1 MQNQHIHPIF
11 DRLLQRSDREQRLQ
25 QRSKVLWLTGL
36 SGAGKSTI
44 AQQLERSL
52 HNAGFVAQVL
62 DGDNVRTGLCHN
74 LGFSLDDR
82 TENIRRVAEV
92 AKLYAQTGIITIVSF
107 ISPTIALRELA
118 KQIIG
123 EADFYEIYIH
133 APIEVCEQRDVKGL
147 YAKAR
152 RGEIK
157 NFTGIDDI
165 YEAPTS
171 PQLEIRTDLQSLD
184 ASVHTILDAIR
195 PLIQL

>member
-62 DGDNVRTGLCHN
+62 DGDNVRTGLCNN

-171 PQLEIRTDLQSLD
+171 PQLEIRTDLQPLD